1 MHLERATTQCSGRT
15 EYRGLE
21 TSGRRL
27 LGTSVISGESKV
39 RGCDVHCTNGR
50 AVFSLVKSA
59 RCVLM
64 AHNCVS
70 MCTNTG
76 QQLEVCALCT
86 CAVCVLCSIGAKNS
100 HCKCRILHC
109 TVCIALYVYKG
120 RGLVCTDLLASLSY
134 LGLYHILLL
143 SADKPSLKD
152 QKTVLPQ
159 RSRTKELLFTIS
171 DRSYMGQNTRQGN
184 SRS

>member
-1 MHLERATTQCSGRT
+1 MPLQKYTSSQQEGFGGLRCRLVSADKMVAKCIWRGPQRSAVLRT

-27 LGTSVISGESKV
+27 LGTSVLSGQSKV

-50 AVFSLVKSA
+50 AVFNLVKSA

-86 CAVCVLCSIGAKNS
+86 CAACALCSIGAKNS
-100 HCKCRILHC
+100 HCKCRNLHC
-109 TVCIALYVYKG
+109 TVCIALNVHNG
-120 RGLVCTDLLASLSY
+120 RGG
-134 LGLYHILLL
+134 GLY
-143 SADKPSLKD
+143 
-152 QKTVLPQ
+152 
-159 RSRTKELLFTIS
+159 
-171 DRSYMGQNTRQGN
+171 
-184 SRS
+184 